1 MFSPVFPVVTAFHM
15 PHKILNVPKDGM
27 IEGFNAALTVRGI
40 EADHAQLVAA
50 RRLQKFYDDLLALK
64 AARRSRLRKLLVHPE
79 LPRGVWFWGGV
90 GRGKS
95 FLMDCFFAAV
105 PYQRKRRVHFHAF
118 MREIH
123 QSLRAH
129 RNESDPLIKVAARI
143 ARDTRLMCFDEFH
156 VSDIA
161 DAMMLGRLMQAL
173 FDAGVVFCITSNYS
187 PEGLYPNGLQRELFM
202 PTIDL
207 LKQKLDVIEIDA
219 GIDYRLRT
227 LEQAQVFLSTG
238 DVAAAT
244 AIEDTFHQIAGGHGH
259 ILPVDV
265 LGRLLPVVHR
275 APGVVWFDFAT
286 LCGGPRSQNDYLW
299 LANRHHTLFI
309 SKVPKMGSDMAS
321 EARRFTWLVDV
332 LYDHRVK
339 LIIEAACPAEELYTQ
354 GLQATEFQ
362 RTVSRLIEMR
372 SLEYLASPHWRE
384 DVLAIEEAGNGE
396 EKEEKKECEGG
407 T

>member
-1 MFSPVFPVVTAFHM
+1 M
-15 PHKILNVPKDGM
+15 PHKILKVPKDGM
-27 IEGFNAALTVRGI
+27 IEGFNAALAARGI
-40 EADHAQLVAA
+40 EADPAQLVAA
-50 RRLQKFYDDLLALK
+50 RRLQQFYDGLLALK
-64 AARRSRLRKLLVHPE
+64 AARRSRLRKLLVNPE

-123 QSLRAH
+123 ESLRAH
-129 RNESDPLIKVAARI
+129 RNQSDPLAQVAARI
-143 ARDTRLMCFDEFH
+143 ARETRLMCFDEFH

-173 FDAGVVFCITSNYS
+173 FDAGVVFCITSNY
-187 PEGLYPNGLQRELFM
+187 PPDGLYPNGLQRELFL

-207 LKQKLDVIEIDA
+207 LRRQLDVIEIDA
-219 GIDYRLRT
+219 GIDYRLRA
-227 LEQAQVFLSTG
+227 LEQAQVFIAN
-238 DVAAAT
+238 DDAAAE
-244 AIEDTFHQIAGGHGH
+244 AVIAQTFSKISGGPGH
-259 ILPVDV
+259 TQPVDV
-265 LGRLLPVVHR
+265 LGRRLPVVHR
-275 APGVVWFDFAT
+275 APGVIWFDFTT

-299 LANRHHTLFI
+299 LANRHHTLFL
-309 SKVPKMGSDMAS
+309 SKVPRMGADMAS

-339 LIIEAACPAEELYTQ
+339 LIIGAACPAEELYTQ
-354 GLQATEFQ
+354 GVQAGEFK

-372 SLEYLASPHWRE
+372 SLEYLASPHRHE
-384 DVLAIEEAGNGE
+384 DALGLDG
-396 EKEEKKECEGG
+396 EGG
-407 T
+407 ST